1 MPTRANGLWLLGGTA
16 LTIIVYQFEDAEGA
30 ARFLDRG
37 GWDAL
42 SDVGNVWGDA
52 RLQVPLAL
60 GAWGAGAW
68 TGHSYIAGTGYAMSR
83 GLLLTY
89 ATNSL
94 IKVLVDR
101 ERPNGERYSFPSG
114 HTAAAFTTAG
124 VLTRRHGP
132 WIGAASLV
140 MAGLTGMGR
149 MEDLKHWASDVAAGA
164 TLGWIIGRNAAR
176 TNPGDPG
183 AWRLVPTP
191 RGLALVRGF

>member
-1 MPTRANGLWLLGGTA
+1 MG
-16 LTIIVYQFEDAEGA
+16 
-30 ARFLDRG
+30 
-37 GWDAL
+37 
-42 SDVGNVWGDA
+42 
-52 RLQVPLAL
+52 
-60 GAWGAGAW
+60 
-68 TGHSYIAGTGYAMSR
+68 R

-89 ATNSL
+89 TTNSL

-101 ERPNGERYSFPSG
+101 ERPNGDRYSFPSG

-140 MAGLTGMGR
+140 LAGFTALGR

-176 TNPGDPG
+176 SDPEDPK

-191 RGLALVRGF
+191 GGLALARGF